1 MQLRN
6 TALGWIVTGDTGTR
20 KQPSKATCN
29 AILKILYEEVNKF
42 WNVEEV
48 SSNKILS
55 PELGDTYGLALKR
68 FPSLERSLHQKP
80 TYRAQYQEFL
90 GEYKQLG
97 HMSEI
102 PNYPRDGCYL
112 PRHPVIRADSVT
124 TKVRVV
130 FDASARPSSGKSLN
144 DLLMIAPTIPDD
156 LFTLIIR
163 FRTYKYVLAANIAKM
178 YRQINIHPEDRS
190 YHKILW
196 RENIN
201 DPIKTYKLNTV
212 TYGTASAPYL
222 AIRTLQQLAQD
233 EEQNYPIGARALKG
247 DFYVDDLLTGKTLSR
262 RQLCYGIN
270 SLT

>member
-1 MQLRN
+1 
-6 TALGWIVTGDTGTR
+6 
-20 KQPSKATCN
+20 
-29 AILKILYEEVNKF
+29 
-42 WNVEEV
+42 
-48 SSNKILS
+48 
-55 PELGDTYGLALKR
+55 
-68 FPSLERSLHQKP
+68 
-80 TYRAQYQEFL
+80 
-90 GEYKQLG
+90 
-97 HMSEI
+97 MSEI

-178 YRQINIHPEDRS
+178 YRQINIHPEDRR

-233 EEQNYPIGARALKG
+233 EEQNYPIGARALER
-247 DFYVDDLLTGKTLSR
+247 DFYVDDLLTGKNTLEKATLLR
-262 RQLCYGIN
+262 V
-270 SLT
+270 